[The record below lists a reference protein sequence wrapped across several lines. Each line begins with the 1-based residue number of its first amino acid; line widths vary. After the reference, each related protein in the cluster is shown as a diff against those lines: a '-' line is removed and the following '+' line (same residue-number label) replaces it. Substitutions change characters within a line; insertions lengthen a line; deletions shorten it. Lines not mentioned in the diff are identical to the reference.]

1 MTTAA
6 SIVFCLAAVG
16 SVEAIKVTVLGGT
29 GFVGSRVC
37 KVLVSKGAEV
47 TSVSRSGSCPA
58 WASDEP
64 WTKEVKWVAA
74 DLLGADAAVGLIAG
88 DCDSVVSCVG
98 VVDLDPQLLRRGNG
112 AANVNAFASLTLAL
126 TLMLP
131 LPLTLTPT
139 LSLTLTLTLTL
150 TRSTHSPPPSARA
163 SAGRCSS
170 PSPRR

>member
-1 MTTAA
+1 MTAA

-74 DLLGADAAVGLIAG
+74 DLLGADVGVIAG

-112 AANVNAFASLTLAL
+112 AANVSAFASLTLAL

-139 LSLTLTLTLTL
+139 LSLTLTLTLT
-150 TRSTHSPPPSARA
+150 RSTHSPPPSARA
-163 SAGRCSS
+163 WAGRCSS